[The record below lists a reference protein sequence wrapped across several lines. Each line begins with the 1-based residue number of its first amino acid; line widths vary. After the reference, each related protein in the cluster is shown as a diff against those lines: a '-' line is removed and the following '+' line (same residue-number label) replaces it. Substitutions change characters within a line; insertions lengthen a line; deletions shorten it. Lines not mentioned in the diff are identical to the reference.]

1 MEMIAPEGP
10 VYQAG
15 TLSGNPL
22 ATTAGLAMLGL
33 IQSNPEVYQRL
44 EAKGKILAEAITKQ
58 INSLDVKASFSQI
71 GSMFTLFFTDKKV
84 ENFNDA
90 KTSDLIKFG
99 QYFRGMLSRGIYLP
113 PSQFES
119 WFLSDSIGEVELEK
133 IISASWDTLSS
144 MQNS

>member
-44 EAKGKILAEAITKQ
+44 EAKSIILAEAITNQ
-58 INSLDVKASFSQI
+58 INSLKIKASVNQI

-119 WFLSDSIGEVELEK
+119 WFLSDAIGEVELEK
-133 IISASWDTLSS
+133 IISASWDTLTS

>member
-1 MEMIAPEGP
+1 
-10 VYQAG
+10 
-15 TLSGNPL
+15 
-22 ATTAGLAMLGL
+22 
-33 IQSNPEVYQRL
+33 
-44 EAKGKILAEAITKQ
+44 
-58 INSLDVKASFSQI
+58 
-71 GSMFTLFFTDKKV
+71 MFTLFFTDKKV

-133 IISASWDTLSS
+133 IISASWDTLTS

>member
-1 MEMIAPEGP
+1 
-10 VYQAG
+10 
-15 TLSGNPL
+15 
-22 ATTAGLAMLGL
+22 MLGL

-44 EAKGKILAEAITKQ
+44 EAKGKRLAEAIRHQ
-58 INSLDVKASFSQI
+58 IESLQIKASVSQI

-99 QYFRGMLSRGIYLP
+99 QYFRGMLNRGIYLP

-119 WFLSDSIGEVELEK
+119 WFLSDSIGEEELEK
-133 IISASWDTLSS
+133 IITASWDTLTS

>member
-44 EAKGKILAEAITKQ
+44 EAKGKRLAEAISHQ
-58 INSLDVKASFSQI
+58 IESLQIKASVSQI
-71 GSMFTLFFTDKKV
+71 GSMFTLFFTDKNV
-84 ENFNDA
+84 ENFTDA

-99 QYFRGMLSRGIYLP
+99 QYFRGMLNRGIYLP

-119 WFLSDSIGEVELEK
+119 WFLSDSIGEEELEK
-133 IISASWDTLSS
+133 IITASWDTLTS

>member
-1 MEMIAPEGP
+1 M
-10 VYQAG
+10 
-15 TLSGNPL
+15 LS
-22 ATTAGLAMLGL
+22 L

-44 EAKGKILAEAITKQ
+44 EAKGKILAEAIAKQ
-58 INSLDVKASFSQI
+58 VNTLHMSASVNQI
-71 GSMFTLFFTDKKV
+71 GSMFTLFFTEKKV

-90 KTSDLIKFG
+90 KTSDLIRFG
-99 QYFRGMLSRGIYLP
+99 QYFRGMISRGIYLP

-133 IISASWDTLSS
+133 IISASWDTLTS

>member
-1 MEMIAPEGP
+1 
-10 VYQAG
+10 
-15 TLSGNPL
+15 
-22 ATTAGLAMLGL
+22 MLGL

-44 EAKGKILAEAITKQ
+44 ETKGKILAEAITKQ
-58 INSLDVKASFSQI
+58 INSLEMKASVSQI

-99 QYFRGMLSRGIYLP
+99 QYFRGMLNRGIYLP

-119 WFLSDSIGEVELEK
+119 WFLSDAIGEVELEK
-133 IISASWDTLSS
+133 IITASWDTLTS